1 MVKSIALVLSALV
14 SADLLF
20 LPFRPEQIPA
30 DEISSLYQDSDGY
43 IWIVSY
49 SGLSRYDGYRTV
61 SYTIGPDSDDA
72 QTIQMHSVIE
82 AGDGLYIATEN
93 GKDVVIEGFL
103 QAKYEYSEAYK
114 NTSLY
119 LADGDGAYFVYRYAT
134 TPEDYAKLE
143 VGAKLRITG
152 TKDQWSGETE
162 VKDVTKLEV
171 VGTDKWIADP
181 VDVTATIGSDAVAA
195 DNNKAVVIKG
205 AVVAASKIKDDA
217 KEYAFLYKHDGSG
230 AQGDDIYFNVTI
242 GGKDYTFV
250 VESDFFGKDS
260 EIYKAVEALKI
271 GDKIDI
277 GGFLYWYNAPQVQVT
292 SVAASK

>member
-1 MVKSIALVLSALV
+1 MKLSKIIASLLVVATV
-14 SADLLF
+14 LF
-20 LPFRPEQIPA
+20 AFAACKGGETPA
-30 DEISSLYQDSDGY
+30 DTTKAAD
-43 IWIVSY
+43 VK
-49 SGLSRYDGYRTV
+49 T
-61 SYTIGPDSDDA
+61 
-72 QTIQMHSVIE
+72 E
-82 AGDGLYIATEN
+82 APAADTTAGQAEVDTKTKSEGVLTYEQYIATEN

-230 AQGDDIYFNVTI
+230 AQGDDIYFNVTV

-250 VESDFFGKDS
+250 VESDFSGKDS